1 VCAKLLG
8 MAVRV
13 YVHTNDRELSSW
25 LLEELSLLAWVV
37 VADELGDADIVIG
50 DREVRDV
57 AGRMLPVGVTSVEL
71 KRAIEQLAGHR

>member
-1 VCAKLLG
+1 

-13 YVHTNDRELSSW
+13 CVHTTDRELSTW

-37 VADELGDADIVIG
+37 VADEVADADIVIG

-57 AGRMLPVGVTSVEL
+57 TGRTLPVGVTSLEL